1 MRKMFEI
8 EKYHE
13 WIEERNQLLKYERSL
28 FEIEKKYMD
37 RIKELEVKVAK
48 LEAENSVLRSVLES
62 KNITII

>member
-28 FEIEKKYMD
+28 FDIEKKYMD

-48 LEAENSVLRSVLES
+48 LEAENSVLRSVLEN
-62 KNITII
+62 KNITTI

>member
-48 LEAENSVLRSVLES
+48 LEAENSVLRSVLVG
-62 KNITII
+62 KNITTI